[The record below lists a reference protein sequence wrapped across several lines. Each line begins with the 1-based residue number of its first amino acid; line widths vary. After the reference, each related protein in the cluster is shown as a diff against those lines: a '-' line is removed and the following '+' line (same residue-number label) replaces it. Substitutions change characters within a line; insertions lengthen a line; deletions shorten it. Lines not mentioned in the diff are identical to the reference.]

1 MYKLR
6 CFWAS
11 NVFFWTEK
19 QFFIFST
26 LHLCLLSMC
35 IQSATPTAA
44 DVHWMSATKHSYYY
58 FLGLTWHQSLIK
70 HTIYFYL
77 YYLCSGD
84 NKIIWLLLSNSLK
97 LIIGQYF
104 RQSKIQSIINK
115 REWIHSKNKLKLICQ
130 LKLNILLQWHWK
142 LFSFKCE
149 IVMNVCRITIQWFLT
164 DEYQVTHLKPLGEKK
179 NIHSLLCRFFNKQ
192 VFFLL
197 QGFRCPKLYVWWSL

>member
-1 MYKLR
+1 MFLSLKCL
-6 CFWAS
+6 
-11 NVFFWTEK
+11 FFLTEK

-26 LHLCLLSMC
+26 LHLCLLRMC
-35 IQSATPTAA
+35 IPSATWTAA
-44 DVHWMSATKHSYYY
+44 EVHWMSATKHSHQY

-84 NKIIWLLLSNSLK
+84 NKIIWLLLSDSLK

-142 LFSFKCE
+142 LFSFKC
-149 IVMNVCRITIQWFLT
+149 
-164 DEYQVTHLKPLGEKK
+164 
-179 NIHSLLCRFFNKQ
+179 
-192 VFFLL
+192 
-197 QGFRCPKLYVWWSL
+197 